1 MDAQTIRIVRTH
13 VPVRHRRA
21 TGVPPRG
28 RAAPVRGLR
37 AGRYSSSPAAFAA
50 HQHAEAVVLDLVQP
64 ARTGGRLGGWA
75 GQAGLAEIGEG
86 YAAQE
91 HAV

>member
-50 HQHAEAVVLDLVQP
+50 HQHSETVVFDFVP
-64 ARTGGRLGGWA
+64 ASPSGRLVGWA
-75 GQAGLAEIGEG
+75 GQAGLAEVGEG
-86 YAAQE
+86 YATQQ
-91 HAV
+91 HGV